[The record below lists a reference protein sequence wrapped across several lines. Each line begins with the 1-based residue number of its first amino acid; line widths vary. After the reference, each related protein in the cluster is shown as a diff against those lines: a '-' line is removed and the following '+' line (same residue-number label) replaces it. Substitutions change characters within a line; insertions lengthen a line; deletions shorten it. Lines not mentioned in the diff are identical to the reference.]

1 MTQMSD
7 SEHTLGALLASAAA
21 RLAPTSESARL
32 DAELLLAYA
41 LDRPRSHLYAW
52 PDRPATDAQR
62 ALFAQLVERRAQGEP
77 VAYLTGTREFW
88 SLPVRVTAD
97 VLIPRPET
105 ELLVEL
111 ALAHLPDSP
120 RPAIADLGTG
130 SGVIALA
137 LAHECPHCRIV
148 ATDRSE
154 GALTTARLNAEQL
167 GLRHIEFR
175 LGSWFGPL
183 AAECFD
189 LILSNPPYIAEGDP
203 HLERGDLRFEPRS
216 ALVSGRDG
224 LDDLRVIAHNARRHL
239 HRGGWLIVEHG
250 YDQGAVVR
258 KLLKQEGFSAVE
270 TRHDLA
276 GVARASLGRHD

>member
-1 MTQMSD
+1 MSD
-7 SEHTLGALLASAAA
+7 SEHTLGALLAAAAA
-21 RLAPTSESARL
+21 RLAPISESARL
-32 DAELLLAYA
+32 DAELLLAYV
-41 LDRPRSHLYAW
+41 LDQPRSHLYAW

-62 ALFAQLVERRAQGEP
+62 ARFAELVERRAQGEP

-88 SLPVRVTAD
+88 SLPVRLTAD

-111 ALAHLPDSP
+111 ALAHLPDRP
-120 RPAIADLGTG
+120 RPVIADLGTG

-137 LAHECPHCRIV
+137 LARECPHCRIV

-175 LGSWFGPL
+175 LGNWFEPL
-183 AAECFD
+183 AGECFD

-203 HLERGDLRFEPRS
+203 HLERGDLRYEPRG

-224 LDDLRVIAHNARRHL
+224 LDDLRVIAQNARRHL
-239 HRGGWLIVEHG
+239 HKGGWLIVEHG
-250 YDQGAVVR
+250 YDQGAAVR
-258 KLLKQEGFSAVE
+258 KLLEEQGFSGVE

-276 GVARASLGRHD
+276 GVARATLGRHD